1 MERLIWISFDLG
13 IRGDYE
19 GMYAWLDDHGA
30 KECGDGVACLRFD
43 HDDSCSGS
51 FEASL
56 KAELQE
62 RVELDKRSRI
72 YVVRK
77 SGPKVKGRFL
87 FGKRKGSP
95 WYGFGSHDE
104 QDEDDSEA

>member
-13 IRGDYE
+13 IRGDYA
-19 GMYAWLDDHGA
+19 GLYAWLDDHGA

-43 HDDSCSGS
+43 HDDSRS
-51 FEASL
+51 ASL
-56 KAELQE
+56 EETLKADLQE
-62 RVELDKRSRI
+62 RVELDKRARI
-72 YVVRK
+72 YLVRK
-77 SGPKVKGRFL
+77 AGSKVKGRFL

-104 QDEDDSEA
+104 QDEDDSDA